1 MNEGQKVQI
10 GPEQVVKAANAGLT
24 LLNTPGAVNVPG
36 PMAISGDIQ
45 LLNAVLTAIVQGQ
58 VVLGNPEVEKKE
70 SKKEP
75 LKEETPTPILK
86 EGAGVVTA
94 ET

>member
-1 MNEGQKVQI
+1 MNDQAPQAGQQVQI
-10 GPEQVVKAANAGLT
+10 GPDQVIKAATAGLS

-58 VVLGNPEVEKKE
+58 VVLGNPI
-70 SKKEP
+70 
-75 LKEETPTPILK
+75 TP
-86 EGAGVVTA
+86 EGGEQPPSANDS
-94 ET
+94 ED